1 MTNYA
6 YTYPRDLSYL
16 DDLPESARELGR
28 RISTSADSFGRDLR
42 DLLVEADASPE
53 DKAALA
59 EVWGGPGA
67 GAEFLR

>member
-1 MTNYA
+1 MS
-6 YTYPRDLSYL
+6 YTYPDDLSYL
-16 DDLPESARELGR
+16 DDQPDHVRELGIR
-28 RISTSADSFGRDLR
+28 LHREAARNGSDLR
-42 DLLVEADASPE
+42 DLLAEADASGA

>member
-1 MTNYA
+1 MN
-6 YTYPRDLSYL
+6 YTYD
-16 DDLPESARELGR
+16 ARQDYAGFEHLTEAQQVRGHNINEQAR
-28 RISTSADSFGRDLR
+28 REGADRY
-42 DLLVEADASPE
+42 DLLRASDAPAE